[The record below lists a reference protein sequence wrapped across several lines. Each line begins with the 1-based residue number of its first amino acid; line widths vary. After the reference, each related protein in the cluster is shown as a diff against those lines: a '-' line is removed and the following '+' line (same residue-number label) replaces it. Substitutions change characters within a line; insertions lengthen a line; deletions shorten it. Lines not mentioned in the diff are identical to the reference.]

1 MDPMSAQQYHA
12 NIQQYDPRVYQ
23 SGHEYTHAYPAHQ
36 HVMLSAPAQ
45 AAIPVSWQ
53 PGALYAVA
61 PVAHAMQHH
70 MGYNFMEGGVPLPR
84 SSLPPTQHARE
95 YSQQTTRRGPPQKPK
110 RTGYACWVGNI
121 PVTANIRMLKDHFS
135 RGATDDIMSVFLM
148 TSRNCA
154 FVNYLTEEACSNAI
168 SRFNQVPL
176 GGNGARLLCRMKRTE
191 PEEGHAGPSRRDSRS
206 SSVPSQHGGSPP
218 EITPEGSMLE
228 TNGVLHHSRAPSSSA
243 TVVPENHAPPQEG
256 PAPPPESPPS
266 PQGDQASPQEAP
278 APRPKGKA
286 RVQENPFFLQD
297 ARALAQNGQAL
308 AQEGPASPQEGP
320 APRPKGKGRAQES
333 PSSLQDEPSPQEGH
347 PPHQEGNPPPQEGQP
362 APQEGQR
369 APQVIQPPPQKSLQP
384 PQVTPSPPKERYFVL
399 KSCTKQDLDESYEN
413 STWITQ
419 PHVQATLDEAFRSTT
434 DVYLIFSVNRSRE
447 YYGYAKMTSSPLDTT
462 TTNGTSQQHP
472 PASPALE
479 GVRITLTPATLT
491 APAGTIV
498 EDPGRNT
505 IFWETEREAMN
516 AVVATPFRI
525 TWCRRRAVSF
535 QQVRGLRNE
544 WNGGK
549 EVKVARDG
557 TELEPAVAKRILQL
571 IHAPMMQEVVGGPA
585 Y

>member
-1 MDPMSAQQYHA
+1 MDPMSSHQYHA
-12 NIQQYDPRVYQ
+12 NLQQYDPRVYQ

-95 YSQQTTRRGPPQKPK
+95 YSQQLTRRGPPQKPK

-121 PVTANIRMLKDHFS
+121 PVTANIWMLKDHFS

-154 FVNYLTEEACSNAI
+154 FVNYLTEEACSSAI